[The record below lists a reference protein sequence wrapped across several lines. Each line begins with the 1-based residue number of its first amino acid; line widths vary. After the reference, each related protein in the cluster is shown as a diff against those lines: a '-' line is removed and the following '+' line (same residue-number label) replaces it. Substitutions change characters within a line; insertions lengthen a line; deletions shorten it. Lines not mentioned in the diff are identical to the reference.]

1 LLQAPHVRFVGQE
14 QSPFSNDNTSTSNLM
29 TTKILC
35 GIFRADLTVKD
46 KPCIL
51 KLALNEDQQ
60 RRIEREKRTL
70 ELILL
75 RDLHLERQR
84 YVMNWLYPSALL
96 EQDQIHFL
104 SETGDSLLPSS
115 SSSPWRGLVFECGG
129 LNLKDFMKNET
140 HLSIPVTQRVQ
151 ILYEIFEAVRFLH
164 KLEIVHF
171 DLKPENIVSFSS
183 SHDQKTKWK
192 LIDFDS
198 SYDEKTQPS
207 LLSSWSSMTSESHL

>member
-1 LLQAPHVRFVGQE
+1 
-14 QSPFSNDNTSTSNLM
+14 M

-46 KPCIL
+46 QPCIL

-115 SSSPWRGLVFECGG
+115 SSSSSSCSFPSPSWRGLVLECGG

-164 KLEIVHF
+164 
-171 DLKPENIVSFSS
+171 
-183 SHDQKTKWK
+183 
-192 LIDFDS
+192 
-198 SYDEKTQPS
+198 
-207 LLSSWSSMTSESHL
+207 